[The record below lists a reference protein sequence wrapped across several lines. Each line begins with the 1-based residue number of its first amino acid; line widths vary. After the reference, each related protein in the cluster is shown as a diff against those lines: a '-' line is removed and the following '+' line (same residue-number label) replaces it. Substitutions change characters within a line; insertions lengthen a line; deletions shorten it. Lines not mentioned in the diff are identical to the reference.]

1 MCDPLPVTDPVLMQY
16 VASCWVT
23 RCVIAQGLY
32 NHPVAHTVILNS
44 RSYVIYHISS
54 PHGKWCKEESKRG
67 RMSLSKLISL
77 SDNMEYKHREG
88 GGDFLHLQLDIDIDE
103 GGGAG

>member
-1 MCDPLPVTDPVLMQY
+1 MCDPLPVTDTVLMQY

-32 NHPVAHTVILNS
+32 NHPVAHTVILYS
-44 RSYVIYHISS
+44 RSYS